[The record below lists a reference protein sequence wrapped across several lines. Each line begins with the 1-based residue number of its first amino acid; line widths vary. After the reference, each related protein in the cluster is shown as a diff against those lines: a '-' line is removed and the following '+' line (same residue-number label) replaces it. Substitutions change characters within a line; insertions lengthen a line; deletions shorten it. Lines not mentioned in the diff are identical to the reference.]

1 MKKILLL
8 VAIFSSANMAWADI
22 ESRANAVHVSVEGK
36 HNYHAAMARELVS
49 IAEEEKG
56 QHEVSVANAFM
67 AEAEKHA
74 SMAGDK

>member
-1 MKKILLL
+1 MKKLLFL
-8 VAIFSSANMAWADI
+8 VAMFSSANIALADI
-22 ESRANAVHVSVEGK
+22 ESRAEAVASSINGK
-36 HNYHAAMARELVS
+36 HDYHAEMARELVS

-67 AEAEKHA
+67 SEAEKHA